1 MALPHPSPHPYWWTW
16 WINTQDIS
24 NASWT
29 RVPYMSINLNWQ
41 LVLRGITNPQILF
54 DVFVNFVQANNVQ
67 AFADA
72 TDFVDWLRDDC
83 LCSESQ
89 ASLVTQALYAKLRPH
104 EQPLVI
110 VPPDSSSDSSSSSA
124 STLPLPPIVS
134 PIRTGPPTLART

>member
-1 MALPHPSPHPYWWTW
+1 
-16 WINTQDIS
+16 
-24 NASWT
+24 
-29 RVPYMSINLNWQ
+29 MSINLNWQ

-83 LCSESQ
+83 LCSESP

-110 VPPDSSSDSSSSSA
+110 VPPDSSSDSSSSSSEHPA
-124 STLPLPPIVS
+124 ATTDSQS
-134 PIRTGPPTLART
+134 D

>member
-1 MALPHPSPHPYWWTW
+1 
-16 WINTQDIS
+16 
-24 NASWT
+24 
-29 RVPYMSINLNWQ
+29 MSINLNWQ

-72 TDFVDWLRDDC
+72 TDFVDWLRDEC
-83 LCSESQ
+83 LCSENQ

-110 VPPDSSSDSSSSSA
+110 VPPDSSSDSSSSSSEHPA
-124 STLPLPPIVS
+124 AATDSQS
-134 PIRTGPPTLART
+134 D